1 MKPEFNNLDELKQR
15 LMPALKIRARELN
28 KNNYRVTTED
38 LWEYFIYIWHKK
50 KNLTL
55 ADLVD
60 DVLNKKI

>member
-1 MKPEFNNLDELKQR
+1 MKPEFNNLEELKER
-15 LMPALKIRARELN
+15 LMPALKIRVRELN
-28 KNNYRVTTED
+28 REKRTVTTED
-38 LWEYFIYIWHKK
+38 LWEYFIYIWHKQ